1 MLKEVAHILATFVK
15 AKQTQ
20 VFILSKI
27 HTHLFILNV
36 VAIQY
41 LLSKKLTKNKYY
53 GRRNNRIH
61 FERRYIQES

>member
-15 AKQTQ
+15 VKQTQ
-20 VFILSKI
+20 ALIPLKI

-61 FERRYIQES
+61 FKCRYIQES